1 MKKIRSILLFCTA
14 CFFSSA
20 FAQTPQIDKPWVRA
34 SIAGSSVSAAY
45 MQIKSAEPLKLV
57 KVESPVAG
65 LVEMHS
71 MAVKNGVMEM
81 RAVDAIDIAANK
93 TTELK
98 SGGYHIML
106 MKLNKTI
113 AAGDKIP
120 LTLTFENKE
129 KKSMKVMVEALAQ
142 QNEAHQHHAH

>member
-1 MKKIRSILLFCTA
+1 MKKIRPILLYCAA

-20 FAQTPQIDKPWVRA
+20 FAQTPQIDKPWVRT
-34 SIAGSSVSAAY
+34 SIAGSTVSAAY

-65 LVEMHS
+65 LVEIHS

-81 RAVDAIDIAANK
+81 RAVDAVEIVANK

-98 SGGYHIML
+98 PGGYHIML

-113 AAGDKIP
+113 TVGDKVP

-129 KKSMKVMVEALAQ
+129 KKAIKVMVEAPAQ
-142 QNEAHQHHAH
+142 QNEAHVHHAH